1 MIAQRS
7 RMAIAGAVGG
17 VFHDG
22 QGRQI
27 GHHAIEA
34 SGIKDGHPYPRGLI
48 RVQGQQ
54 EFIAGGDDEGPVRGE
69 DNVGGEHGALATG
82 ATAPIVV
89 SRPATPSRSKTA
101 PAGAVTH
108 TRRGWAD
115 QVKVA
120 TAVAVRAGTA
130 GVLT

>member
-1 MIAQRS
+1 
-7 RMAIAGAVGG
+7 
-17 VFHDG
+17 
-22 QGRQI
+22 
-27 GHHAIEA
+27 
-34 SGIKDGHPYPRGLI
+34 
-48 RVQGQQ
+48 
-54 EFIAGGDDEGPVRGE
+54 
-69 DNVGGEHGALATG
+69 EHGALATG

-101 PAGAVTH
+101 PAGAVHH